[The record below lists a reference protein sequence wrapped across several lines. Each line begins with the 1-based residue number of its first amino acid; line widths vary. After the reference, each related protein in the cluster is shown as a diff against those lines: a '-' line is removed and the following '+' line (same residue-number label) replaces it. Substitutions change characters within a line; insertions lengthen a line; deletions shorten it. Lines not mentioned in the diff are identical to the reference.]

1 VVKVRDLTELK
12 LTDLW
17 KEVKSEEEWWGDINE
32 RILNMVKVLLESS
45 LEGELLEQLQASPY
59 QRTEVRRGYRN
70 GYYERDLYS
79 QYGVIKA
86 LRVPRT
92 RDRFDSQIIPHY
104 QRNLSRVNQMVKNM
118 FLAGVSTRRVGE
130 VLSNLWERGI
140 SAQTVSRIC
149 LSLDREVA
157 AYHRRSLTDNYLY
170 LFFDG
175 ITMKV
180 KGATQVHK
188 KQVLVAYGIT
198 LAGRKE
204 IIEFRQASSE
214 SESQWEALLR
224 DLYQR
229 GLDGQYCRLIA
240 TDGCPGLHAALDTV
254 YPYIPKQR
262 CWAHKLR
269 NVTNYIRRKDQ
280 TPCLVAAKKIYLASN
295 RREAVKV
302 FRNWQEHWREL
313 YPKAIRCLEKD
324 LDELLNFMDCPVS
337 HRVKIRTTNVIE
349 RSFREVRRRT
359 RTISCFTNGS
369 SVDRIIY
376 GVMHHLNQS
385 WKDKPILKF
394 TQNT

>member
-1 VVKVRDLTELK
+1 MNQVKDLTQLK
-12 LTDLW
+12 LADLW
-17 KEVKSEEEWWGDINE
+17 KEVKTEEEWWGDIDE
-32 RILNMVKVLLESS
+32 RIMMMVRTLLESS
-45 LEGELLEQLQASPY
+45 LESELLEQLQASPY
-59 QRTEVRRGYRN
+59 QRTEVRKGYRN

-79 QYGVIKA
+79 QYGAIKA
-86 LRVPRT
+86 LRIPRS
-92 RDRFDSQIIPHY
+92 REGFNSQIIPRY
-104 QRNLSRVNQMVKNM
+104 QRNLARVNHMVRNM

-130 VLSNLWERGI
+130 VLSNLWDRAI

-149 LSLDREVA
+149 RSLDREVA
-157 AYHRRSLTDNYLY
+157 AYHRRTLQAKYLY

-175 ITMKV
+175 ISMKV
-180 KGATQVHK
+180 KGASHVHK

-198 LAGRKE
+198 LEGQKE

-229 GLDGQYCRLIA
+229 GLTGENCRLIA

-254 YPYIPKQR
+254 YPYILRQR

-269 NVTNYIRRKDQ
+269 NVSNRIRRKDQ
-280 TPCLVAAKKIYLASN
+280 TECLASAKKIYLASN

-302 FRNWQEHWREL
+302 FRSWKEQWWQH
-313 YPKAIRCLEKD
+313 YPEAIKCIEKN
-324 LDELLNFMDCPVS
+324 LDELLNFMTCPLS

-359 RTISCFTNGS
+359 RTISCFTNGN

-376 GVMHHLNQS
+376 GVINHLNQS
-385 WKDKPILKF
+385 WRNTPILKF
-394 TQNT
+394 TQQS

>member
-1 VVKVRDLTELK
+1 MVKVRDLTEITV
-12 LTDLW
+12 TDLW

-32 RILNMVKVLLESS
+32 RVVGMVRTIMETS
-45 LEGELLEQLQASPY
+45 LERELLEQLQASPY
-59 QRTEVRRGYRN
+59 QRTEVRKGYRN

-86 LRVPRT
+86 LRIPRA
-92 RDRFDSQIIPHY
+92 RDGFNSQIIPRY
-104 QRNLSRVNQMVKNM
+104 QRNQDKVNQMVRNI

-130 VLSNLWERGI
+130 VLSNLWEREV

-149 LSLDREVA
+149 QSLDSEVA
-157 AYHRRSLTDNYLY
+157 AYHRRSLEDRYLY

-175 ITMKV
+175 ISMKV

-188 KQVLVAYGIT
+188 KQILVAYGIT
-198 LAGRKE
+198 LEGRKE
-204 IIEFRQASSE
+204 IIEFRQSTAE

-224 DLYQR
+224 VLYQR
-229 GLDGQYCRLIA
+229 GLEGRVCRLIA
-240 TDGCPGLHAALDTV
+240 TDGCPGLHQALETV

-269 NVTNYIRRKDQ
+269 NVANRIRRKDQ
-280 TPCLVAAKKIYLASN
+280 ADCLAGAKRIYLADN
-295 RREAVKV
+295 RREAVKR
-302 FRNWQEHWREL
+302 FKNWKESWRQS
-313 YPKAIRCLEKD
+313 YPEAIKCLEKD
-324 LDELLNFMDCPVS
+324 LDELLNFLDCPAS

-359 RTISCFTNGS
+359 RTISCFTNGK

-376 GVMHHLNQS
+376 GVISHLNQT
-385 WKDKPILKF
+385 WKDKPIAQF
-394 TQNT
+394 TQQS

>member
-1 VVKVRDLTELK
+1 VVKVKDLTELK

-17 KEVKSEEEWWGDINE
+17 KEVKTEEEWWGDINQ
-32 RILNMVKVLLESS
+32 RILGMVKTLLESS
-45 LEGELLEQLQASPY
+45 LESEILEQLQASPY

-79 QYGVIKA
+79 QYGVIKS
-86 LRVPRT
+86 LRIPRS
-92 RDRFDSQIIPHY
+92 RNCFESQIIPHY
-104 QRNLSRVNQMVKNM
+104 QRNLARVNQMVRNM

-130 VLSNLWERGI
+130 VLSNLWDREI
-140 SAQTVSRIC
+140 SAQTVSNIC
-149 LSLDREVA
+149 LSLDREVS
-157 AYHRRSLTDNYLY
+157 AYHRRALSDNYLY

-175 ITMKV
+175 ISMKV
-180 KGATQVHK
+180 KGVTQVHK

-198 LAGRKE
+198 LQGQKE

-214 SESQWEALLR
+214 GEAQWEALLR

-229 GLDGQYCRLIA
+229 GLTGQYCQLIA
-240 TDGCPGLHAALDTV
+240 TDGCSGLHAALDTV
-254 YPYIPKQR
+254 YPYIPRQR

-269 NVTNYIRRKDQ
+269 NVANYIRHKDQ
-280 TPCLVAAKKIYLASN
+280 ADCLAEAKKIYLANN

-302 FRNWQEHWREL
+302 FKTWREHWVES
-313 YPKAIRCLEKD
+313 YPEAVKCLEKN
-324 LDELLNFMDCPVS
+324 LDELLNFLSCPVS
-337 HRVKIRTTNVIE
+337 HRIKIRTTNVIE

-376 GVMHHLNQS
+376 GVIYHLNNR
-385 WKDKPILKF
+385 WKDRPILKF
-394 TQNT
+394 TQQS

>member
-1 VVKVRDLTELK
+1 MNQVKDLTQLK

-17 KEVKSEEEWWGDINE
+17 KEVKTEEEWWGDINE
-32 RILNMVKVLLESS
+32 RILGMVKTLLESS
-45 LEGELLEQLQASPY
+45 LESELLEQLQASPY

-86 LRVPRT
+86 IRIPRS
-92 RDRFDSQIIPHY
+92 RAGFDSQIIPRY
-104 QRNLSRVNQMVKNM
+104 QRSLARVNQMVRNM
-118 FLAGVSTRRVGE
+118 FLAGISTRRVGE
-130 VLSNLWERGI
+130 VLANLWGREI
-140 SAQTVSRIC
+140 SAQSVSNIC
-149 LSLDREVA
+149 TSLDREVT
-157 AYHRRSLTDNYLY
+157 AYHRRSIQDNYLY

-175 ITMKV
+175 ISMKV
-180 KGATQVHK
+180 KGASQVHK

-198 LAGRKE
+198 LEGRKE

-214 SESQWEALLR
+214 SERQWEGFLS

-229 GLDGQYCRLIA
+229 GLTGQSCRLIS

-254 YPYIPKQR
+254 YPYITRQR

-269 NVTNYIRRKDQ
+269 NVANRIRRKDQ
-280 TPCLVAAKKIYLASN
+280 EECLAAAKKIYLASN
-295 RREAVKV
+295 RREAVKLFKSWKEGWV
-302 FRNWQEHWREL
+302 NDCPE
-313 YPKAIRCLEKD
+313 AIKCLEKD
-324 LDELLNFMDCPVS
+324 LDELLNFMACPVA

-359 RTISCFTNGS
+359 RTISCFTNGN

-376 GVMHHLNQS
+376 GVMQHLNQS
-385 WKDKPILKF
+385 WKDKPILQF
-394 TQNT
+394 TQQA

>member
-1 VVKVRDLTELK
+1 MVKVRDLTELTV
-12 LTDLW
+12 TDLW
-17 KEVKSEEEWWGDINE
+17 KEVKSEEEWWGDIDE
-32 RILNMVKVLLESS
+32 RVVGMVRTIMETS
-45 LEGELLEQLQASPY
+45 LERELLEQLQASPY

-86 LRVPRT
+86 LRIPRA
-92 RDRFDSQIIPHY
+92 RDGFNSQIIPRY
-104 QRNLSRVNQMVKNM
+104 QRNQDKINQMVRNI

-130 VLSNLWERGI
+130 VLSNLWEREV

-149 LSLDREVA
+149 QSLDSEVV
-157 AYHRRSLTDNYLY
+157 AYHRRSLEDHYLY

-175 ITMKV
+175 ISMKV
-180 KGATQVHK
+180 KGVTQVHK
-188 KQVLVAYGIT
+188 KQILVAYGIT
-198 LAGRKE
+198 LEGKKE
-204 IIEFRQASSE
+204 IIEFRQSTAE

-229 GLDGQYCRLIA
+229 GLEGRVCCLIA
-240 TDGCPGLHAALDTV
+240 TDGCPGLHQALETV

-269 NVTNYIRRKDQ
+269 NVANRIRRKDQ
-280 TPCLVAAKKIYLASN
+280 ADCLAGAKRIYLADN
-295 RREAVKV
+295 RREAVKR
-302 FRNWQEHWREL
+302 FKNWKESWRRS
-313 YPKAIRCLEKD
+313 YPEAINCLEKD
-324 LDELLNFMDCPVS
+324 LDELLNFLDCPAS

-359 RTISCFTNGS
+359 RTISCFTNGK

-376 GVMHHLNQS
+376 GVISHLNQT
-385 WKDKPILKF
+385 WKDKPIVQF
-394 TQNT
+394 TQQS

>member
-12 LTDLW
+12 VTDLW

-32 RILNMVKVLLESS
+32 RILGMVRTILESS
-45 LEGELLEQLQASPY
+45 LESELIEQLQASPY
-59 QRTEVRRGYRN
+59 QRTEVRKGYRN
-70 GYYERDLYS
+70 GYYERDLFS

-86 LRVPRT
+86 LRIPRS
-92 RDRFDSQIIPHY
+92 RDGFATQIVPHY
-104 QRNLSRVNQMVKNM
+104 QRNLVKVNQMVRDI

-130 VLSNLWERGI
+130 VLSNLWEREV

-149 LSLDREVA
+149 QSLDREVV
-157 AYHRRSLTDNYLY
+157 AYHRRTLKDNYLY

-175 ITMKV
+175 ISMKV

-188 KQVLVAYGIT
+188 KQILVAYGIT
-198 LAGRKE
+198 LGGQKE
-204 IIEFRQASSE
+204 IIEFKQSTSE
-214 SESQWEALLR
+214 SANQWEALLR

-229 GLDGQYCRLIA
+229 GLKGEGCRLIA
-240 TDGCPGLHAALDTV
+240 TDGCPGLHQALEIV

-269 NVTNYIRRKDQ
+269 NVANRIRRKDQ
-280 TPCLVAAKKIYLASN
+280 TECLSAAKKIYLAEN
-295 RREAVKV
+295 KREAIKV
-302 FRNWQEHWREL
+302 FKNWKETWL
-313 YPKAIRCLEKD
+313 GNYPEAIKCLEKD
-324 LDELLNFMDCPVS
+324 IDELLNFLDCPSS

-359 RTISCFTNGS
+359 RTISCFTNGA
-369 SVDRIIY
+369 SVDRIIF
-376 GVMHHLNQS
+376 GVISHLNKS

-394 TQNT
+394 TQYT

>member
-1 VVKVRDLTELK
+1 MYQVKDLTQLK

-17 KEVKSEEEWWGDINE
+17 REVKTEEQWWGDINE
-32 RILNMVKVLLESS
+32 RILGMVRTILESS
-45 LEGELLEQLQASPY
+45 LESELLEQLQASPY

-79 QYGVIKA
+79 QYGVIKS
-86 LRVPRT
+86 LRIPRSRVGFT
-92 RDRFDSQIIPHY
+92 SQIIPHY
-104 QRNLSRVNQMVKNM
+104 QRNLVRVNQMVRNI

-130 VLSNLWERGI
+130 VLANLWQREI

-149 LSLDREVA
+149 QSLDKEVA
-157 AYHRRSLTDNYLY
+157 DYHRRALVDHYRY

-175 ITMKV
+175 ISMKI
-180 KGATQVHK
+180 KGASQVHK
-188 KQVLVAYGIT
+188 KQILVAYGIT

-204 IIEFRQASSE
+204 IIEFRQSTAE
-214 SESQWEALLR
+214 SANQWEALLR
-224 DLYQR
+224 ELYER
-229 GLDGQYCRLIA
+229 GLKGQSCQLIA
-240 TDGCPGLHAALDTV
+240 TDGCPGLHQALEIV

-269 NVTNYIRRKDQ
+269 NVANYIRRKDQ
-280 TPCLVAAKKIYLASN
+280 VVCLSGAKKIYLAGHK
-295 RREAVKV
+295 REAVKI
-302 FRNWQEHWREL
+302 FRSWKEKWWEC
-313 YPKAIRCLEKD
+313 YPEAIRCLEKD
-324 LDELLNFMDCPVS
+324 LDELLNFFNCPVA

-369 SVDRIIY
+369 SVDRIVY
-376 GVMHHLNQS
+376 GVISHLNQT

-394 TQNT
+394 TQQS